1 MATIR
6 DVAKEAG
13 LSTGTVSK
21 ALSTPEKV
29 SAKNRLKVEAAI
41 KKLKYK
47 PNLLARRF
55 RSSRA
60 NTIVVMVP
68 DIANLFFAKLI
79 SGIENVAQQAGFNVL
94 LGDTKDTFE
103 REEAFVRMV
112 ETRLADG
119 LINLRPSRSCEPLLA
134 REGVLSV
141 TASSCE
147 NTPGVSVRIDNAA
160 AAEKAVSYLV
170 KLGHRRIGLVT
181 GLKDNPHTAD
191 HQKGYCQA
199 LQAAGIEFDPAL
211 VIEGDFNFWSGI
223 SAAEQ
228 FSQLADRP
236 TAVFCMSDE
245 MAIAAIKGFADRG
258 LKVPEDVSVIGFDD
272 MEVARYVT
280 PTLTTIA
287 QPAEKIG
294 ERAASLLIEQ
304 INGHTPAIRE
314 HVLPYEFIIRDS
326 VGPVNRI

>member
-134 REGVLSV
+134 RWLEGNRRAQGIFRYFVERIHLRNS
-141 TASSCE
+141 TQY
-147 NTPGVSVRIDNAA
+147 VRGRGNA
-160 AAEKAVSYLV
+160 L
-170 KLGHRRIGLVT
+170 L
-181 GLKDNPHTAD
+181 N
-191 HQKGYCQA
+191 
-199 LQAAGIEFDPAL
+199 
-211 VIEGDFNFWSGI
+211 NF
-223 SAAEQ
+223 
-228 FSQLADRP
+228 
-236 TAVFCMSDE
+236 
-245 MAIAAIKGFADRG
+245 
-258 LKVPEDVSVIGFDD
+258 
-272 MEVARYVT
+272 
-280 PTLTTIA
+280 
-287 QPAEKIG
+287 
-294 ERAASLLIEQ
+294 LLIKA
-304 INGHTPAIRE
+304 ND
-314 HVLPYEFIIRDS
+314 V
-326 VGPVNRI
+326 